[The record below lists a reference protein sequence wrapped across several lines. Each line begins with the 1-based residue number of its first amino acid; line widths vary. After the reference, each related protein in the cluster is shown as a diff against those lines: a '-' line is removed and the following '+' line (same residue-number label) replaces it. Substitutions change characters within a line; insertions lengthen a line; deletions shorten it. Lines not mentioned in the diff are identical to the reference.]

1 MSVDQSTQ
9 VYGIVGSRL
18 AHTLSPEMHNAA
30 FKVIGMNAVYKV
42 FETKNLKDSLR
53 NMVSAGIKGL
63 SVTIPYKT
71 EVIPLLDEIDKEAL
85 RLGSVNT
92 IVNSSGRLIGFNTDA
107 QGFLAS
113 LGPDGINSY
122 KNALIIGAGGA
133 ARAVAFSLID
143 NGISVTITNRSEAR
157 GRALAMEL
165 GCYFLPLKD
174 LRECKA
180 DLLVNTTP
188 VGMWPDVDI
197 CPIPQQLLR
206 KDMTVIDVIYNPLE
220 TRLLSIAGARGC
232 RTIRGITMFVYQ
244 GVLQFR
250 LWTGLN
256 PPVQVMTETVKKCL
270 MKKPLF

>member
-42 FETKNLKDSLR
+42 FETKNLKESLR

-157 GRALAMEL
+157 GWALAMEL

-270 MKKPLF
+270 MK

>member
-42 FETKNLKDSLR
+42 FETKNLKESLR

-122 KNALIIGAGGA
+122 KNSLIIGAGGA

-157 GRALAMEL
+157 GWALAMEL